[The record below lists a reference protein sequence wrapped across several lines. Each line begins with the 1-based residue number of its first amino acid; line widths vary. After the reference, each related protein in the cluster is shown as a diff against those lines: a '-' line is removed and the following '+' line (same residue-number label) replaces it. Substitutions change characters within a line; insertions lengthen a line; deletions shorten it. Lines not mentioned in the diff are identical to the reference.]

1 MTLVGNVVTSPTRKR
16 TQNGSVTNFRVA
28 STERYFDSGR
38 QEWVDG
44 STFFL
49 DVECWNDLGGNVAH
63 SISKG
68 DPVVVVGSMRTHE
81 WDSDQGRRS
90 RPQMRAEAVAL
101 NLARG
106 IAEFRRMPRAAG
118 ASAAEE
124 PPAPTEE
131 QFTGSPE
138 DPTDGRDYE
147 VADEAFTSP
156 DADDLQREPAHA

>member
-28 STERYFDSGR
+28 STERYFDTGR

-44 STFFL
+44 SSFFL
-49 DVECWNDLGGNVAH
+49 DVECWNDLGGNVAS

-106 IAEFRRMPRAAG
+106 VAEFRRIPRAVG
-118 ASAAEE
+118 AAAAEE
-124 PPAPTEE
+124 PPAPPED
-131 QFTGSPE
+131 QFTGLPDEPMAGREYAEE
-138 DPTDGRDYE
+138 DGALDPVDTDDH
-147 VADEAFTSP
+147 
-156 DADDLQREPAHA
+156 QREPAHA